1 MRENNITENR
11 ITENEIRA
19 TLSFGKNIAKAKFV
33 VAMVALVVSLLC
45 LYASGILII
54 VNADTVGEMVGFAI
68 LLIAFSCIF
77 IPVMC
82 SIVIRRSK
90 IRLWLKDAVL
100 LDAGCKR
107 TYDDPNVVNRRGISR
122 LFVVSDQNY
131 SDVVKDTYGIKIAVS
146 FEYNGQ
152 QISRISGHKKN
163 KKLFNLLDGYDTA
176 YKKFAGRD
184 IKILYSLRYDEVM
197 IPEQ

>member
-19 TLSFGKNIAKAKFV
+19 TLSFGKNIAKSKFV
-33 VAMVALVVSLLC
+33 AATIALVLSLLC
-45 LYASGILII
+45 LYASGILTII
-54 VNADTVGEMVGFAI
+54 DADTVLKKVIFAI
-68 LLIAFSCIF
+68 LMVICTCIVL
-77 IPVMC
+77 PVIC
-82 SIVIRRSK
+82 VYANRKLK
-90 IRLWLKDAVL
+90 IKLWLKDAVM
-100 LDAGCKR
+100 LDAKCVR

-152 QISRISGHKKN
+152 QMSRISGHKKN

-184 IKILYSLRYDEVM
+184 IKILYSPRYDEVM

>member
-19 TLSFGKNIAKAKFV
+19 TLSFGKNIAKSKFV
-33 VAMVALVVSLLC
+33 VAMVALVLSLLC

-54 VNADTVGEMVGFAI
+54 INADTVGEMVVFAI
-68 LLIAFSCIF
+68 LLIALSCIF

-100 LDAGCKR
+100 LNAECNR
-107 TYDDPNVVNRRGISR
+107 VFDDPNVENRNRYR
-122 LFVVSDQNY
+122 RDNFVSGQNY
-131 SDVVKDTYGIKIAVS
+131 IDAVKGTYGIKIVVT

-152 QISRISGHKKN
+152 QMSRISGSKRT
-163 KKLFNLLDGYDTA
+163 KKLFYQYDGYDKA
-176 YKKFAGRD
+176 YNDFAGRD
-184 IKILYSLRYDEVM
+184 IKILYSPRYDEVM